1 MICLLCSQW
10 RWIKIDFLVKSIQR
24 CIKTIPSSR
33 ILPWSSWFP
42 CSKFRRLSMKL
53 KIPKTMAS
61 KTLLIYMIDRMLGT
75 NKFFGLRNEASFK
88 WLLISIKQVNNELGV
103 YVLSLFL
110 INFSRNCFIAVKN
123 IFHKFV
129 P

>member
-10 RWIKIDFLVKSIQR
+10 RWMKIDLLVKSIQR
-24 CIKTIPSSR
+24 CIKTIPYSRIWSCSSR
-33 ILPWSSWFP
+33 FP
-42 CSKFRRLSMKL
+42 CSKFRRFSMKL
-53 KIPKTMAS
+53 KIAKTMAS
-61 KTLLIYMIDRMLGT
+61 KALLIDMIDRMLGT
-75 NKFFGLRNEASFK
+75 SDYSGLRNEARVK